1 MPLDLAIR
9 YAPIVDFVRRRHA
22 VSILEVGSGSH
33 GLAYYLKDRP
43 IVGTDIKFREL
54 PENNM
59 RPVVCSAEALP
70 FPDRS
75 FDLVVSSDMM
85 EHLPAALRGDVVN
98 DMLRVS
104 RRHLIIG
111 FPSGERAKLHDF
123 ELRKILQKRGKTLHW
138 LEEHVQHEYPTS
150 ERIVSALPND
160 TVRYRVVRNA
170 NWRVHQAVVLLQT
183 SYLFNSLMSRLRLD
197 TLKAIDLLAP
207 ILHREPAYREIL
219 FIERTHI
226 PSALSNRRLA

>member
-1 MPLDLAIR
+1 
-9 YAPIVDFVRRRHA
+9 
-22 VSILEVGSGSH
+22 
-33 GLAYYLKDRP
+33 
-43 IVGTDIKFREL
+43 
-54 PENNM
+54 
-59 RPVVCSAEALP
+59 
-70 FPDRS
+70 
-75 FDLVVSSDMM
+75 
-85 EHLPAALRGDVVN
+85 
-98 DMLRVS
+98 
-104 RRHLIIG
+104 
-111 FPSGERAKLHDF
+111 
-123 ELRKILQKRGKTLHW
+123 LHW
-138 LEEHVQHEYPTS
+138 LEEHVQYEYPTS

-219 FIERTHI
+219 FIERTQI

>member
-1 MPLDLAIR
+1 
-9 YAPIVDFVRRRHA
+9 VRRRHA
-22 VSILEVGSGSH
+22 ASILEVGSGSH
-33 GLAYYLKDRP
+33 GLAYYVKGRP

-54 PENNM
+54 PEKNM

-70 FPDRS
+70 FRDCS

-85 EHLPAALRGDVVN
+85 EQLPAEIRGDVVN

-111 FPSGERAKLHDF
+111 FPSGETAKLHDF
-123 ELRKILQKRGKTLHW
+123 QLRKILQKRGKTSHW

-150 ERIVSALPND
+150 ETIVSALPKD
-160 TVRYRVVRNA
+160 TVRYHVVRNA

-183 SYLFNSLMSRLRLD
+183 SYLFNSVISRLRLD
-197 TLKAIDLLAP
+197 TLKASDLLAP

-219 FIERTHI
+219 LIERTQI
-226 PSALSNRRLA
+226 PSPLSNRRLA